1 MRAPMTPARQHR
13 EGSPEPAVVDALV
26 EALFDDPFY
35 QSITIDF
42 AADPAQRKLA
52 LGRYLAYSMDEAV
65 RMGVCL
71 VAPGPAAGAAIWT
84 KPASAAAQQAES
96 AAKSRYLATIGPRTG
111 IATTIASSNS
121 WPRLPSGWCHPRPV
135 PVDRGIRPP
144 RAVAPARICL
154 LPTLAQAREPV
165 ACFLETFTPRNLPFY
180 ERLGFRAL
188 AAPRADDRLA
198 CVLMRG
204 AGPAADRS
212 DIEAGLLSAP
222 VLA

>member
-96 AAKSRYLATIGPRTG
+96 AAKSSYLASILGPHGYRNYHRIVEFMAPIAEQLVPPEAWYLSIVG
-111 IATTIASSNS
+111 IA
-121 WPRLPSGWCHPRPV
+121 PSAQG
-135 PVDRGIRPP
+135 RG
-144 RAVAPARICL
+144 AGADL
-154 LPTLAQAREPV
+154 LAPTLAKARENRV

-180 ERLGFRAL
+180 ERLGFRTL
-188 AAPRADDRLA
+188 AAPHEPTTGSAY
-198 CVLMRG
+198 VLMLRG
-204 AGPAADRS
+204 AGS
-212 DIEAGLLSAP
+212 AGGP
-222 VLA
+222 V

>member
-42 AADPAQRKLA
+42 AADLARRKLA
-52 LGRYLAYSMDEAV
+52 LGHYLAYSMNEAA

-71 VAPGPAAGAAIWT
+71 VAPGPAAGAAIWSM
-84 KPASAAAQQAES
+84 PASAAAQRTES
-96 AAKSRYLATIGPRTG
+96 AAKSRYLATILGPNGYRNYHRIVEFMAP
-111 IATTIASSNS
+111 IAE
-121 WPRLPSGWCHPRPV
+121 RLV
-135 PVDRGIRPP
+135 PPEAWYLSIVG
-144 RAVAPARICL
+144 VAPSAQGRGAGADL
-154 LPTLAQAREPV
+154 LAPTLAQARTNRV

-188 AAPRADDRLA
+188 AAPHEPTTRSAY
-198 CVLMRG
+198 VLMLRG
-204 AGPAADRS
+204 ATLASGP
-212 DIEAGLLSAP
+212 
-222 VLA
+222 V